1 MSAEIRA
8 KFKDLTWKEKL
19 RLWHGGNDSSSQW
32 AQDHLS
38 PQVAKRNRYA
48 NVQPWLKS
56 RIHLRVAEGKSDYIN
71 ASPITLPDPRTG
83 AETNYIATQVSLNL
97 IDPYRQRTDTLRKG
111 AKTVRTKSFLAYDM
125 A

>member
-8 KFKDLTWKEKL
+8 KFNDLVWKEKL
-19 RLWHGGNDSSSQW
+19 RIWQGRNDSSSQW

-56 RIHLRVAEGKSDYIN
+56 RIHLRVAEGTSDYIN

-83 AETNYIATQVSLNL
+83 ADTNYIATQVSLNL
-97 IDPYRQRTDTLRKG
+97 SDPIASVLIFLQRGQNSLD
-111 AKTVRTKSFLAYDM
+111 
-125 A
+125 